1 MRALQNLCKETLLI
15 LILLIATPHE
25 ATAKNQYDCVD
36 IEKTISTLSLEV
48 VSLEEN
54 WKEIKTS
61 NGPIYLRVYPSSCSY
76 TLMLFFKNIDQNIG
90 LDFVNQQNLKHRF
103 GFLTRQDDELVFEN
117 HILMPNENKF
127 LFKVYFEMF
136 RREANKISS
145 SLKTLAHQKKQTS
158 MKTNKQ

>member
-1 MRALQNLCKETLLI
+1 MKALQKLYNETLLI

-25 ATAKNQYDCVD
+25 AIAKKQYDCAD

-61 NGPIYLRVYPSSCSY
+61 NGPIYLRVYPSTCSY
-76 TLMLFFKNIDQNIG
+76 TLMLFFKNVDKNVD

-103 GFLTRQDDELVFEN
+103 GFLTRQEDDLVFEN

-127 LFKVYFEMF
+127 LFRVYFEMF
-136 RREANKISS
+136 RREADKISS
-145 SLKTLAHQKKQTS
+145 SLRTLAHRKKQTLY
-158 MKTNKQ
+158 